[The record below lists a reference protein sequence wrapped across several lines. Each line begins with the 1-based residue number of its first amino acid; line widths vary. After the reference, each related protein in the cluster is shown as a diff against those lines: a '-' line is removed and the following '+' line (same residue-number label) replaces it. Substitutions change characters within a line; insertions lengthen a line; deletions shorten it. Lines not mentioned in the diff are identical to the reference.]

1 MKIRAGMFLSMNAN
15 DLYMKSGGSYSIVR
29 SVHRDSVTS
38 FNVSC
43 ENGDRHFLYTLLGA
57 DSFKL
62 ANQPPLAVIVC
73 YSLTDIFKELKF
85 GRPADD
91 QKFLDKC
98 IKKLG

>member
-1 MKIRAGMFLSMNAN
+1 
-15 DLYMKSGGSYSIVR
+15 MKSDGSYSIVR

-38 FNVSC
+38 FNVSG

-62 ANQPPLAVIVC
+62 YNDLFGWRDSQPERPLQRPVC

>member
-1 MKIRAGMFLSMNAN
+1 METPLVETELEIIERHVRIAEKSYSDGKTPDEDNVKRISQELYN
-15 DLYMKSGGSYSIVR
+15 DLFGW
-29 SVHRDSVTS
+29 RDS
-38 FNVSC
+38 
-43 ENGDRHFLYTLLGA
+43 
-57 DSFKL
+57 
-62 ANQPPLAVIVC
+62 QPERPLQRPVC